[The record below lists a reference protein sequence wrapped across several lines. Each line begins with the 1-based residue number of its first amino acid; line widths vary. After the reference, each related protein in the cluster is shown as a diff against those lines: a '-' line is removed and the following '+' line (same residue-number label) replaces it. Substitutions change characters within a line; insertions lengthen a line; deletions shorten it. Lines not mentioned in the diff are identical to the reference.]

1 MASTQVTLIGNL
13 TSDPELKFMTN
24 GSGKLEFSIAC
35 NEYWTDKE
43 GERQEKTSYFDV
55 IAWRNLAEEGANILE
70 KGMGVV
76 IVGRMEQQTWEDK
89 ETGAKRSRVQV
100 LADNIGARV
109 GGLESVERK
118 KRSEDGGAKKPA
130 GKPAPK
136 KVAEE
141 DEPF

>member
-55 IAWRNLAEEGANILE
+55 VAWRNLAEEGANILE

>member
-13 TSDPELKFMTN
+13 VNEPKLTYMTN
-24 GSGKLEFSIAC
+24 GSGKLDFSIAC

-55 IAWRNLAEEGANILE
+55 VAWRNLAEEGANILE
-70 KGMGVV
+70 KGMGVI
-76 IVGRMEQQTWEDK
+76 IVGRMEQQSWEDK

-100 LADNIGARV
+100 LADNIGPRV
-109 GGLESVERK
+109 GGLASVERK
-118 KRSEDGGAKKPA
+118 TRSEDGGKKPA
-130 GKPAPK
+130 QAKPAPK
-136 KVAEE
+136 KVVED

>member
-1 MASTQVTLIGNL
+1 
-13 TSDPELKFMTN
+13 
-24 GSGKLEFSIAC
+24 
-35 NEYWTDKE
+35 
-43 GERQEKTSYFDV
+43 
-55 IAWRNLAEEGANILE
+55 
-70 KGMGVV
+70 
-76 IVGRMEQQTWEDK
+76 MEQQTWEDK

>member
-13 TSDPELKFMTN
+13 TSEPELKYMTN

-43 GERQEKTSYFDV
+43 GERQEKTSYFDIV
-55 IAWRNLAEEGANILE
+55 AWRNLAEEGANILE

-109 GGLESVERK
+109 GGLASVTRK
-118 KRSEDGGAKKPA
+118 TRSDDGGKKPA
-130 GKPAPK
+130 QTKSAPK